1 MFNIF
6 NASKKTVPQTSPITF
21 NIFPST
27 TKESGQGDGDCGCP
41 EFTVVESGFEL
52 NGDSYVIF
60 SDGSKITIKKGNT
73 GSTGATGAKGDTGDI
88 GPAGAAGANGTSITV
103 TSTAI
108 DGDGNSVVVF
118 SDGSSVTIYKGAKG
132 DKGDTGDAGV
142 NGVNGTNGTNGTDGV
157 SISDVTI
164 DSNGDVIVTLS
175 NAVIIN
181 AGNIY
186 VANVT
191 TAENGTGGTVVA
203 SGDTE
208 IVATTTIAEGSGRT
222 FRLYIN
228 SSIHCQ
234 VENSTS
240 IEYKIAIDGT
250 TFSHVKAPDLKPG
263 ASDPDYSLNFVSDNI
278 VGAGTY
284 IVDAVVT
291 NTGAGS
297 VDVVLGDI
305 SVMVV
310 YV

>member
-6 NASKKTVPQTSPITF
+6 NSSKKAIPQTSPISF

-27 TKESGQGDGDCGCP
+27 TKDSGQSDGDCRCP

-60 SDGSKITIKKGNT
+60 SDGSKITIKKGNI
-73 GSTGATGAKGDTGDI
+73 GSTGATGSKGDTGDI
-88 GPAGAAGANGTSITV
+88 GPTGAAGANGTSITV

-132 DKGDTGDAGV
+132 DKGDAGDAG
-142 NGVNGTNGTNGTDGV
+142 TNGADGV

-164 DSNGDVIVTLS
+164 DSSGDVIVTLS

-208 IVATTTIAEGSGRT
+208 IVATTTITEGSGRT

-234 VENSTS
+234 AEHNTS
-240 IEYKIAIDGT
+240 IAYKIAIDGT
-250 TFSHVKAPDLKPG
+250 TFSHIKAPNLKSG
-263 ASDPDYSLNFVSDNI
+263 GSDSDYSLNFVSDNI
-278 VGAGTY
+278 AGAGTY
-284 IVDAVVT
+284 TVDAVVT
-291 NTGAGS
+291 NTGDGS